1 MTTRAA
7 TGRRRTQPERRAATR
22 ARLLKAAGSVFATR
36 GYHDATLDE
45 IARQA
50 GLSKGA
56 VYHHFSSKHELFL
69 TLLSERLEDRLG
81 DFERAFG
88 EDAALRFTREMER
101 DPRWA
106 PLFFE
111 FVAHSARDALARRA
125 FADRFLRRSRDVLGR
140 VATERLEE
148 AGLEPPLSPEELG
161 AVIGALANGMA
172 IERLFDPG
180 SVPEDLLGRA
190 IGLMIPPAGGPHR

>member
-1 MTTRAA
+1 MTAHSTRI
-7 TGRRRTQPERRAATR
+7 RQRRTQPERRAATR
-22 ARLLKAAGSVFATR
+22 AKLLKAAGSVFASR
-36 GYHDATLDE
+36 GYHDASLEE
-45 IARQA
+45 IAQRA

-56 VYHHFSSKHELFL
+56 VYHHFSSKQELFL

-111 FVAHSARDALARRA
+111 FVAYSARDARARRQ
-125 FADRFLRRSRDVLGR
+125 FAERFLRRSREVLGH
-140 VATERLEE
+140 VASERLRE
-148 AGLEPPLSPEELG
+148 AGGEPALSADELG
-161 AVIGALANGMA
+161 TVIDALANGMA
-172 IERLFDPG
+172 IERLFDPDR
-180 SVPEDLLGRA
+180 VPEDLLGRA
-190 IGLMIPPAGGPHR
+190 IELMVAPAV